1 MDQKEVLHFPK
12 RALFVVNPVAGRK
25 TIQKYLSDCIR
36 ALMDAGYLVT
46 TMVTSARGEAAQ
58 YARVYGKFYDLV
70 VCAGGDGTLNETV
83 TGLVDG
89 GRPVPVGYVPCGTT
103 NDFCASRGLPRDIPG
118 AIEHVASGTRRI
130 YDIGCFED
138 QYFTNVALFG
148 AFSWMAY
155 TTDQELKNRLG
166 MGAYVLD
173 GAFDP
178 SMLKPWHMK
187 ITIGGVP
194 HEDEYIFGAISNAES
209 LAGILHYPEGF
220 VALNDGLLEVLLI
233 RMPKNFTEWQQVL
246 HSIYARQIDACPLI
260 NLAQASN
267 VWVDNPD
274 GLLWSLDGES
284 SGAFQTAHVSVLP
297 GALKLKG

>member
-1 MDQKEVLHFPK
+1 MDEKKCL
-12 RALFVVNPVAGRK
+12 LIVNPVAGRK
-25 TIQKYLSDCIR
+25 SIQKNIPQIVR
-36 ALMDAGYLVT
+36 IFMDAGYLVT
-46 TMVTSARGEAAQ
+46 TTVTAAKGEAEMLARE
-58 YARVYGKFYDLV
+58 YAASHDLIV
-70 VCAGGDGTLNETV
+70 AAGGDGTLNEV
-83 TGLVDG
+83 VVGLAHAG
-89 GRPVPVGYVPCGTT
+89 ITVPVGYIPCGST
-103 NDFCASRGLPRDIPG
+103 NEFATVQQLPTDSLAAARAIANGGVRSLDLGMFGDHVFCGS
-118 AIEHVASGTRRI
+118 AI
-130 YDIGCFED
+130 
-138 QYFTNVALFG
+138 FG

-220 VALNDGLLEVLLI
+220 VVLDDGLLEVLLI

-260 NLAQASN
+260 ELAQANS

-284 SGAFQTAHVSVLP
+284 SGAFRTAHVSVLP

>member
-1 MDQKEVLHFPK
+1 MTDEKKCL
-12 RALFVVNPVAGRK
+12 LIVNPVAGRK
-25 TIQKYLSDCIR
+25 SIQKNLIQIVR
-36 ALMDAGYLVT
+36 IFMNAGYLVT
-46 TMVTSARGEAAQ
+46 AMVTAAKGEADTLARE
-58 YARVYGKFYDLV
+58 YAASHDLIV
-70 VCAGGDGTLNETV
+70 AAGGDGTLNEV
-83 TGLVDG
+83 VAGLAHAG
-89 GRPVPVGYVPCGTT
+89 ITVPVGYIPCGST
-103 NDFCASRGLPRDIPG
+103 NEFATAQQLPADSLAAARAIANGGVRSLDLGKFGDHVFCG
-118 AIEHVASGTRRI
+118 AAI
-130 YDIGCFED
+130 
-138 QYFTNVALFG
+138 FG

-155 TTDQELKNRLG
+155 TTDQEMKNHLG

-187 ITIGGVP
+187 IAVNGVP

-220 VALNDGLLEVLLI
+220 VATDDGLLEVLLI

-246 HSIYARQIDACPLI
+246 HSIYAREIDTCPLI
-260 NLAQASN
+260 KLAHAGS
-267 VWVDNPD
+267 VWVENPD

-284 SGAFQTAHVSVLP
+284 SGAFRTACVSVLP

>member
-1 MDQKEVLHFPK
+1 MTEKKKCL
-12 RALFVVNPVAGRK
+12 LIVNPVAGRK
-25 TIQKYLSDCIR
+25 SIQKFIPQIIR
-36 ALMDAGYLVT
+36 IFMDAGYLVT
-46 TMVTSARGEAAQ
+46 TVVTAAKGDAEALARDYSATH
-58 YARVYGKFYDLV
+58 DLV
-70 VCAGGDGTLNETV
+70 VTAGGDGTLNEAV
-83 TGLVDG
+83 AGLVCAG
-89 GRPVPVGYVPCGTT
+89 VSVPVGYIPCGST
-103 NDFCASRGLPRDIPG
+103 NEFAAAQHIPADILN
-118 AIEHVASGTRRI
+118 ATRTIASGGLHSL
-130 YDIGCFED
+130 DLGMFGDHVFCGSA
-138 QYFTNVALFG
+138 VFG

-155 TTDQELKNRLG
+155 TTDQELKNLLG

-220 VALNDGLLEVLLI
+220 VALDDGLLEVLLI
-233 RMPKNFTEWQQVL
+233 RLPKNFTEWQQVL
-246 HSIYARQIDACPLI
+246 HSIYAREIEACPLI
-260 NLAQASN
+260 ELTQASS
-267 VWVDNPD
+267 VFVENPD

-284 SGAFQTAHVSVLP
+284 SGTFRTANVSVLP

>member
-1 MDQKEVLHFPK
+1 MNDEKKCL
-12 RALFVVNPVAGRK
+12 LILNPVAGRK
-25 TIQKYLSDCIR
+25 SIQKNIPQIVRLF
-36 ALMDAGYLVT
+36 MDAGYLVT
-46 TMVTSARGEAAQ
+46 TTVTAAKGEAEALARE
-58 YARVYGKFYDLV
+58 YASSHDLV
-70 VCAGGDGTLNETV
+70 VAAGGDGTLNEV
-83 TGLVDG
+83 VAGLAHAG
-89 GRPVPVGYVPCGTT
+89 IMVPVGYIPCGST
-103 NDFCASRGLPRDIPG
+103 NEFATAQQLPTDSLAAAQAIANGGIRSLDLGKFGDRVFCGS
-118 AIEHVASGTRRI
+118 AI
-130 YDIGCFED
+130 
-138 QYFTNVALFG
+138 FG
-148 AFSWMAY
+148 AFSWMGY
-155 TTDQELKNRLG
+155 TTEQDLKNRLG

-209 LAGILHYPEGF
+209 LTGILHYPEGF

-260 NLAQASN
+260 ELAQANS

-284 SGAFQTAHVSVLP
+284 SGAFRTAHVSVLP